1 MTNLTKHFTL
11 EELIYSST
19 AIVRK
24 IDNTP
29 SPEIIKNLTTLAISL
44 EAIRAL
50 LGKPVKISS
59 GYRCLALNE
68 ALGSASKTSAHMQGR
83 AADIKVVGM
92 TPYEVCTALKDSG
105 IVYDQLICEPSWT
118 HFGISLGT
126 PRKQVLTMKRIK
138 GKTVYLQ
145 GILE

>member
-1 MTNLTKHFTL
+1 MGNLTKHFTL

-19 AIVRK
+19 AIVRR
-24 IDNTP
+24 IYNTP

-50 LGKPVKISS
+50 LGKPIKISS
-59 GYRCLALNE
+59 GYRCPALNE
-68 ALGSASKTSAHMQGR
+68 AVGGAATSFHTLGLAC
-83 AADIKVVGM
+83 DFKVVGM
-92 TPYEVCTALKDSG
+92 TPYEVCMALKDSG
-105 IVYDQLICEPSWT
+105 IVYDQLVCEPSWT
-118 HFGISLGT
+118 HFGISLSA
-126 PRKQVLTMKRIK
+126 PRKQVLTMKRIN

>member
-1 MTNLTKHFTL
+1 MGNLTKHFTL

-19 AIVRK
+19 AIVRR

-50 LGKPVKISS
+50 LGKPIMISS
-59 GYRCLALNE
+59 GYRCPALNE
-68 ALGSASKTSAHMQGR
+68 SVGGAKKSQHRYGL

-92 TPYEVCTALKDSG
+92 TPYEVCMALKDSG
-105 IVYDQLICEPSWT
+105 IVYDQLVCEPSWT
-118 HFGISLGT
+118 HFGISLTT
-126 PRKQVLTMKRIK
+126 PRKQVLTMKRIN